1 MPDSQSPRR
10 PSVRDADLDRRFP
23 PVRRI
28 RKRSEYLRV
37 QRAHRGTRSPHFIV
51 ILAPGPEAE
60 CRLGVTVS
68 RKVGSAVERNRVKR
82 RVREFFRLHR
92 TKLQPAHDL
101 LIIARAGADKLS
113 FEDVESELAGTL
125 GITIGCR
132 RDGV

>member
-1 MPDSQSPRR
+1 
-10 PSVRDADLDRRFP
+10 
-23 PVRRI
+23 
-28 RKRSEYLRV
+28 
-37 QRAHRGTRSPHFIV
+37 V

-68 RKVGSAVERNRVKR
+68 RKVGSAVERNKVKR

-113 FEDVESELAGTL
+113 FKDVELELAETL
-125 GITIGCR
+125 GITADRG
-132 RDGV
+132 RDSV